1 MSVINGSLFGG
12 VVKFHQ
18 PESHSST
25 AVIVIDEMNAKGAS
39 GTVENCHEKTK
50 PTKKQLL
57 FAREPRFWLMLFC
70 D

>member
-18 PESHSST
+18 PESHSSS

-50 PTKKQLL
+50 PTKKTAVVCSGTKVLAHVVL
-57 FAREPRFWLMLFC
+57 
-70 D
+70 